1 MFADIPKEDNRA
13 DVSMTI
19 TLPKNQYEQFRKL
32 VNDDEVI
39 RQVFSGLLSGKLD
52 DWVGEH
58 WEVSEPEI
66 RERIIAVAA
75 ERRAQD

>member
-1 MFADIPKEDNRA
+1 
-13 DVSMTI
+13 MTI

-39 RQVFSGLLSGKLD
+39 CQVFSGLLSGKLH
-52 DWVGEH
+52 DWVGKY
-58 WEVSEPEI
+58 WEVSESEI
-66 RERIIAVAA
+66 RNRIIAVAA